1 MLTTAI
7 VSAVSMLAMASLRRF
22 AGMTWLNSASVVGIG
37 VGLSAGYRVLA
48 LQLAW
53 PPVSGLD
60 RFLTLVIPA
69 AAAIELVAGFD
80 SVAKWFAWFLRVSLA
95 AATPRILLHDS
106 VYLSD
111 SDFTWSLWEA
121 SAILACCGVLIAALW
136 GLLAWLHSRSPGVS
150 IPLALCLTVQ
160 CAGIT
165 VMLAGYIKGGA
176 AAFPLAATLTTT
188 TGVVWLFKKR
198 YGNSNDICEFG
209 IIGIGVIG
217 VSGLLV
223 IGRFFGEISTYSAL
237 TIQLAPLLCWATEI
251 PYLRHRKRWIVGLI
265 RLLLLVIPLLWI
277 LAEAKSDFDR
287 DMAPL
292 MTRTARLIAPSNT
305 KSTTA
310 S

>member
-7 VSAVSMLAMASLRRF
+7 VSAVAILAMASLRQS
-22 AGMTWLNSASVVGIG
+22 AGMTWLNSFSVVGIG
-37 VGLSAGYRVLA
+37 VGLSVGYRVLA

-53 PPVSGLD
+53 PPVSSLD

-80 SVAKWFAWFLRVSLA
+80 SVAKWFAWFLRVILA

-121 SAILACCGVLIAALW
+121 SATLTCCGVLIAALW
-136 GLLAWLHSRSPGVS
+136 SLLAWLHSRSPGVS
-150 IPLALCLTVQ
+150 IPLALSLTVQ

-198 YGNSNDICEFG
+198 SGNPTEICEFG
-209 IIGIGVIG
+209 IIGIGV
-217 VSGLLV
+217 VGLSSLLI
-223 IGRFFGEISTYSAL
+223 IGRFFGGLSTYSAL

-251 PYLRHRKRWIVGLI
+251 PYLRHRNRWIVDLI
-265 RLLLLVIPLLWI
+265 RLLLVAIPLLWI
-277 LAEAKSDFDR
+277 LAEAKSHFDR

-292 MTRTARLIAPSNT
+292 LTRAA
-305 KSTTA
+305 
-310 S
+310 

>member
-1 MLTTAI
+1 
-7 VSAVSMLAMASLRRF
+7 MLAMASLRQS
-22 AGMTWLNSASVVGIG
+22 AGMTWLNSFSVVGIG
-37 VGLSAGYRVLA
+37 VGLSVGYRVLA

-53 PPVSGLD
+53 PPASGLD
-60 RFLTLVIPA
+60 RFLTLVIPTA
-69 AAAIELVAGFD
+69 IAIELVAVFD
-80 SVAKWFAWFLRVSLA
+80 SVATWFAWFLRVSLA

-121 SAILACCGVLIAALW
+121 SATLTCCGVLIAALW
-136 GLLAWLHSRSPGVS
+136 SLLAWLHSRSPGVS
-150 IPLALCLTVQ
+150 IPLALSLTVQ

-198 YGNSNDICEFG
+198 YEDSNYICEFG
-209 IIGIGVIG
+209 IIGIGV
-217 VSGLLV
+217 VGLSSLLI
-223 IGRFFGEISTYSAL
+223 IGRFFGGLSTYSAL

-251 PYLRHRKRWIVGLI
+251 PYLRHRNRWIVDLI
-265 RLLLLVIPLLWI
+265 RLLLVAIPLLWI
-277 LAEAKSDFDR
+277 LAEAKSHFDR

-292 MTRTARLIAPSNT
+292 LTRAA
-305 KSTTA
+305 
-310 S
+310 